1 MFRLLKLEPPHGWNA
16 VAWELAIV
24 TLGVLIALA
33 AQQFVDG
40 IHQRDEVFQLT
51 SALRSELADDRA
63 RWEHVRAS
71 DPCTLQR
78 LDALE
83 HWNATAPRGETL
95 NRPYRLFLWNQHTGA
110 WDLAKTSETTANIPL
125 RERLLFASLYDAIN
139 NWRQFITEENQNAQ
153 ALGGL
158 LATAD
163 QPENRRQIGYRISLA
178 RGFVNRRKFNYD
190 YMFTRFDAL
199 RIAPDDSQ
207 LTVQLND
214 KLLCEPLDRSGQASS
229 ASSSTAAALR

>member
-1 MFRLLKLEPPHGWNA
+1 MFRLIKLKPPHGWNA

-24 TLGVLIALA
+24 TLGVLIALG

-40 IHQRDEVFQLT
+40 IHQRNEVAQLVG
-51 SALRSELADDRA
+51 ALRSELADNRA

-83 HWNATAPRGETL
+83 KWNATAPAGAKL
-95 NRPYRLFLWNQHTGA
+95 NRAYRLFLWNQHSGA

-125 RERLLFASLYDAIN
+125 RQRLIFASLYDAIN
-139 NWRQFITEENQNAQ
+139 NWRQMINEENANTQV
-153 ALGGL
+153 LGGL

-163 QPENRRQIGYRISLA
+163 QPENRRQIAYRISLA
-178 RGFVNRRKFNYD
+178 RGYVNRRIFNYD

-199 RIAPDDSQ
+199 RIVPDKSQ
-207 LTVQLND
+207 LTVKAND
-214 KLLCEPLDRSGQASS
+214 KLLCEPLDRLS
-229 ASSSTAAALR
+229 

>member
-1 MFRLLKLEPPHGWNA
+1 MFRLVQLKPPHGWNA

-33 AQQFVDG
+33 AQQIVED
-40 IHQRDEVFQLT
+40 IHDRGEVTQLVA
-51 SALRSELADDRA
+51 ALRAELADNRS

-71 DPCTLQR
+71 DPCTVQR

-83 HWNATAPRGETL
+83 QWNATAPRNATL
-95 NRPYRLFLWNQHTGA
+95 KRAYRLFLWNQHSGA
-110 WDLAKTSETTANIPL
+110 WDLAKTSNTTANIPL

-139 NWRQFITEENQNAQ
+139 NWRQMNSEEAANAQ
-153 ALGGL
+153 ILSGL

-163 QPENRRQIGYRISLA
+163 QPENRRQIAYRISLA
-178 RGFVNRRKFNYD
+178 RGYVNRRKFNYD
-190 YMFTRFDAL
+190 YMFMRFDEL

-207 LTVQLND
+207 LTVKAND
-214 KLLCEPLDRSGQASS
+214 KLLCAPLSQA
-229 ASSSTAAALR
+229 AEG

>member
-1 MFRLLKLEPPHGWNA
+1 MFRLTKLQPPHGWNA

-40 IHQRDEVFQLT
+40 IHDRREVAELR
-51 SALRSELADDRA
+51 SALRAELADDRA

-71 DPCTLQR
+71 DACTLQR

-83 HWNATAPRGETL
+83 RWNATAPRGARL
-95 NRPYRLFLWNQHTGA
+95 NRAYRLFLWNQHSGA
-110 WDLAKTSETTANIPL
+110 WDLAKTSDTTANIPL
-125 RERLLFASLYDAIN
+125 RERLLFASLYDAVN
-139 NWRQFITEENQNAQ
+139 NWRQMINEENANTQI
-153 ALGGL
+153 LGGL

-163 QPENRRQIGYRISLA
+163 QPENRRQVAYRISLA
-178 RGFVNRRKFNYD
+178 RGYVNRRKFNYD

-199 RIAPDDSQ
+199 RIAPDYGQ
-207 LTVQLND
+207 LTVQAND
-214 KLLCEPLDRSGQASS
+214 KLLCEPLDRLS
-229 ASSSTAAALR
+229 

>member
-1 MFRLLKLEPPHGWNA
+1 MFRLIRLKPPHGWNA

-24 TLGVLIALA
+24 TLGVLIALG

-40 IHQRDEVFQLT
+40 IHQRNEVAQLVG
-51 SALRSELADDRA
+51 ALRSELADNRA

-83 HWNATAPRGETL
+83 KWNATAPAGAKL
-95 NRPYRLFLWNQHTGA
+95 NRAYRLFLWNQHSGA

-125 RERLLFASLYDAIN
+125 RQRLIFASLYDAIN
-139 NWRQFITEENQNAQ
+139 NWRQMINEENANTQV
-153 ALGGL
+153 LGGL

-163 QPENRRQIGYRISLA
+163 QPENRRQIAYRISLA
-178 RGFVNRRKFNYD
+178 RGYVNRRIFNYD

-199 RIAPDDSQ
+199 RIVPDKSQ
-207 LTVQLND
+207 LTVKAND
-214 KLLCEPLDRSGQASS
+214 KLLCEPLDRLS
-229 ASSSTAAALR
+229 

>member
-1 MFRLLKLEPPHGWNA
+1 MFRLTRLAPPHGWNA

-40 IHQRDEVFQLT
+40 IHQRNEVTQLVG
-51 SALRSELADDRA
+51 ALRSELADDRA
-63 RWEHVRAS
+63 RWEHMRAS
-71 DPCTLQR
+71 DPCTVQR

-83 HWNATAPRGETL
+83 RWNGAAPAGASLKRA
-95 NRPYRLFLWNQHTGA
+95 YRLFLWNQHTGA
-110 WDLAKTSETTANIPL
+110 WDLAKTSETTSNIPL
-125 RERLLFASLYDAIN
+125 RQRLLFASLYDAIN
-139 NWRQFITEENQNAQ
+139 NWRQMNSEEGDNAR

-163 QPENRRQIGYRISLA
+163 QPENRRQIAYRISLA
-178 RGFVNRRKFNYD
+178 RGFVNRRQTNYD

-199 RIAPDDSQ
+199 KIAPDRSQ
-207 LTVQLND
+207 LTVRTND
-214 KLLCEPLDRSGQASS
+214 KLLCEPLDRLS
-229 ASSSTAAALR
+229 